1 MLDRFFIYFHIVCP
15 EDASFMAH
23 ERDCHKYYICIA
35 SLPIAISCPEQMAWD
50 DASMQCTD
58 EALAL
63 CHPYAVITDQTNV

>member
-1 MLDRFFIYFHIVCP
+1 
-15 EDASFMAH
+15 MAH

-50 DASMQCTD
+50 DSSMQCTD

-63 CHPYAVITDQTNV
+63 CHPHAVITEQTSV